1 MTQLAAASR
10 SEAET
15 LHAAVRAYAR
25 PHLDTAASLAAQ
37 LSQDLVEIAEHLPD
51 GVPEKVHV
59 AELAVT
65 LRRYAELLGY
75 EADPTPENDLAPTL
89 GLAKRVAVQA
99 INDVADRLVDASVL
113 GWAQGMDLPTM
124 ELSRIVDAALVA
136 SAALTHKR
144 AVGLDLTEAELAQ
157 EMGLQ
162 LLQARQVAVRAAQR
176 DHVRE
181 IDALTDV
188 DAVRVY
194 PVEAVWPD

>member
-1 MTQLAAASR
+1 MTQLAAGSR

-37 LSQDLVEIAEHLPD
+37 LHNNLVEIAEHLPD

-65 LRRYAELLGY
+65 LARYAALLGY
-75 EADPTPENDLAPTL
+75 EAEPADDAGLAPTL

-99 INDVADRLVDASVL
+99 INEAADRLVDASVL
-113 GWAQGMDLPTM
+113 EWAQGIDLPVMDIT
-124 ELSRIVDAALVA
+124 RIVDAALVA

-144 AVGLDLTEAELAQ
+144 ALGLELTELELAQ

-176 DHVRE
+176 DHVRI
-181 IDALTDV
+181 IDTLGDV
-188 DAVRVY
+188 DTVREY
-194 PVEAVWPD
+194 PALAVWPE